1 MQSRMVALRARVGR
15 LLAGG
20 PRGLR
25 FDPAPGQ
32 IRPGRAAVRGRRSG
46 PSHRA
51 RRRAAEATG
60 RAGGDGAPDADKRR
74 GKHLSVVTKKQPP
87 GTNARRSFG
96 IRDGIVLPVGEV
108 VAADYAYRAA
118 RGADPAGSN
127 PPWPASRSSTAAQGW
142 VERLTVD
149 CRFNFTDLKE
159 RIFTAPRYAGSR
171 IGGAMFLQR
180 MGSRLGSISD
190 AVQMEV
196 LGGLYGTMVPI
207 VFAAASQLVAGA
219 IIVSQTADVVTG
231 VLTGIG
237 VIVALVRACDV
248 LAFRRRFARRPALG
262 RAEANRC
269 RRRYAIGTG
278 TTALLPGLFTARS
291 LMLQDAIY
299 STMAIGISFGFG
311 AGIVARLSLL
321 PFVAIADL
329 SVMALPPIVLAFA
342 SMDAP
347 HFGLGM
353 LMTIYLIGSFE
364 MVRLSFN
371 STIDRIML
379 KQQFEQLA
387 RFDPMT
393 GVFNRSVLAMD
404 LPDMIADRE
413 IARSRSMRSISIIS
427 RLPTTGSAIRSAMP
441 CSNRSPRDSRRLP
454 GSTIASFGWEAT
466 NSFLF
471 RGRHG
476 RTNGLNGWRNG
487 FSRRSVRPIASR
499 GMTS

>member
-1 MQSRMVALRARVGR
+1 
-15 LLAGG
+15 
-20 PRGLR
+20 
-25 FDPAPGQ
+25 
-32 IRPGRAAVRGRRSG
+32 
-46 PSHRA
+46 
-51 RRRAAEATG
+51 
-60 RAGGDGAPDADKRR
+60 
-74 GKHLSVVTKKQPP
+74 
-87 GTNARRSFG
+87 
-96 IRDGIVLPVGEV
+96 

-278 TTALLPGLFTARS
+278 TTALLLGLFTARS

-404 LPDMIADRE
+404 LPDMIADRGDRTVAIHAIDLDHFKAANDRFGHPVGDALLKQVAE
-413 IARSRSMRSISIIS
+413 RLTSLAGQHDRVIRMGGDEFILVQGATRSHERAERMAQRIFETVSAPYCIEGHDIVIGVSIGVALSGDDGQTTEAILSRSDKALYQAKIHRGGYVFA
-427 RLPTTGSAIRSAMP
+427 RDLPVACVLVS
-441 CSNRSPRDSRRLP
+441 D
-454 GSTIASFGWEAT
+454 EAT
-466 NSFLF
+466 A
-471 RGRHG
+471 
-476 RTNGLNGWRNG
+476 
-487 FSRRSVRPIASR
+487 RPRAA
-499 GMTS
+499 